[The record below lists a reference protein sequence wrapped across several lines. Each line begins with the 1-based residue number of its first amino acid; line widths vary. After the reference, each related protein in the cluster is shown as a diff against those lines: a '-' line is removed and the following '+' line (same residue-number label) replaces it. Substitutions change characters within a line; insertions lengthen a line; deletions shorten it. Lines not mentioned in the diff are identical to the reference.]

1 MHTLL
6 IFLHITVCIAL
17 ILVVLL
23 QAGKGA
29 NMGAVFG
36 GSSQTIF
43 GSSGPGTFLGK
54 VTTGIAVFFMLTS
67 LFLSYMAGQKG
78 SNLMKASGRPATER
92 QLPAAPTSQPA
103 LPLAPGVQQPL
114 GAVPVPA
121 GQGPAAKTST
131 GASPA
136 QKAPQ
141 AASQPVPA
149 AAQPA
154 AK

>member
-1 MHTLL
+1 MHTL
-6 IFLHITVCIAL
+6 ITILHITVCIAL

-54 VTTGIAVFFMLTS
+54 MTTGIAVFFMLTS
-67 LFLSYMAGQKG
+67 LVLSYMAGQKG
-78 SNLMKASGRPATER
+78 SNLMKTTGRPVAER
-92 QLPAAPTSQPA
+92 QLPAAPVSQPA
-103 LPLAPGVQQPL
+103 IPQVPGVQQPFA
-114 GAVPVPA
+114 AVPVPS
-121 GQGPAAKTST
+121 GQGPAAAKTT
-131 GASPA
+131 GSSPA
-136 QKAPQ
+136 QKTPQ
-141 AASQPVPA
+141 SASKPVPA
-149 AAQPA
+149 APQPA

>member
-54 VTTGIAVFFMLTS
+54 VTTGIAVFFMVTS
-67 LFLSYMAGQKG
+67 LFLSYMSGQKG
-78 SNLMKASGRPATER
+78 SNLMKSPGRPGTER

-103 LPLAPGVQQPL
+103 IPQAPGAPQPL
-114 GAVPVPA
+114 GTVPVSP
-121 GQGPAAKTST
+121 GQGPAGKTT
-131 GASPA
+131 GTVPVP
-136 QKAPQ
+136 KMPQ

-149 AAQPA
+149 APQPA

>member
-1 MHTLL
+1 VQIL
-6 IFLHITVCIAL
+6 ITILHVAVCIVL

-54 VTTGIAVFFMLTS
+54 MTTGVAIIFMLTS
-67 LFLSYMAGQKG
+67 FSLSYTASRKG
-78 SNLMKASGRPATER
+78 SSLMEGASRPAAQKTAPVQQPATPSTTAAPES
-92 QLPAAPTSQPA
+92 PAAP
-103 LPLAPGVQQPL
+103 
-114 GAVPVPA
+114 AVP
-121 GQGPAAKTST
+121 
-131 GASPA
+131 
-136 QKAPQ
+136 APQ
-141 AASQPVPA
+141 VPA
-149 AAQPA
+149 APQT

>member
-1 MHTLL
+1 MQIL
-6 IFLHITVCIAL
+6 ITILHVTVCIVL

-54 VTTGIAVFFMLTS
+54 MTTAVAIIFMLTS
-67 LFLSYMAGQKG
+67 LSLSYAVSHKG
-78 SNLMKASGRPATER
+78 SLLMEGAAKPVAQKTVPAPN
-92 QLPAAPTSQPA
+92 PAAPPA
-103 LPLAPGVQQPL
+103 
-114 GAVPVPA
+114 
-121 GQGPAAKTST
+121 PAA
-131 GASPA
+131 AP
-136 QKAPQ
+136 APQ
-141 AASQPVPA
+141 APA
-149 AAQPA
+149 APQT